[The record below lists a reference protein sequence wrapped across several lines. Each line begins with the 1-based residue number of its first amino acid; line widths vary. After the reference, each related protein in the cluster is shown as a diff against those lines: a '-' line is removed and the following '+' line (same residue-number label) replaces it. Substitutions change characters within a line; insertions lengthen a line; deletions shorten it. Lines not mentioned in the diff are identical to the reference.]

1 MENKLYLYPY
11 SAKEADRNGEIK
23 LWRESFKENIRCRDA
38 IETAIREH
46 FDGMRLNGDCA
57 SSLIQ
62 RFGFKRVAFVLA
74 NTLQQLRYDG
84 RFSRDNKDWGKTIE
98 GFDTDT
104 SSGEEMLYDQL
115 SESVEEKVVASI
127 MSEQLHRCIA
137 MLSRPEQ
144 ELINA
149 LYFAGKSERQYSTE
163 TGIPRKQ

>member
-1 MENKLYLYPY
+1 MAEKKYYIKIQGKPIDVSKEIYDANNR
-11 SAKEADRNGEIK
+11 AKRQVRTQKERDRRHG
-23 LWRESFKENIRCRDA
+23 LL
-38 IETAIREH
+38 H
-46 FDGMRLNGDCA
+46 
-57 SSLIQ
+57 
-62 RFGFKRVAFVLA
+62 
-74 NTLQQLRYDG
+74 
-84 RFSRDNKDWGKTIE
+84 IE

-137 MLSRPEQ
+137 MLPRPEQ

-163 TGIPRKQ
+163 TGIPQKTINDRKHRTLRKLKKLLEKSAQLSRNTP